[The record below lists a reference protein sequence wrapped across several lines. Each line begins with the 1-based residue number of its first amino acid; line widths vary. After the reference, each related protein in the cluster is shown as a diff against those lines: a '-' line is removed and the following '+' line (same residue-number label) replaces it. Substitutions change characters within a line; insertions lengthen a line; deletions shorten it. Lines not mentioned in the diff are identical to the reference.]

1 MALAVSS
8 RLACGVEK
16 FLQELRHTPFMKLT
30 VLLIISALVVPVIQ
44 AQTVPGQTTPG
55 RNVAQDG
62 AAEGFTELIGLEVW
76 NMQNERLGRVK
87 FITADVENARL
98 VEVVIT
104 SGGGFFGLGARLT
117 AVPPRA
123 LSMDQPAQ
131 VLRLNVS
138 KARFDAAPRF
148 NSSHM
153 KAATQEAR
161 VAEVSRY
168 FGEVPWFFLDG
179 QQVVKNAEILR
190 MGHVR
195 TLASILGLSV
205 KDTQGSYIGRV
216 GTLMTDLPK
225 GQIVHV
231 VVGTDA
237 MSGVRNRVIQ
247 PRALKYNAR
256 HNGFVLDNTK
266 VEQAGEPRFKWLGG
280 NQTSFQQEAYV
291 NREVQT
297 NQSRNSQQN
306 VQKGNASH
314 VHAMEQGVNFRDEQK
329 TRRILQAIQAD
340 RSLSAQAKNVEV
352 VTLNAQTTL
361 RGHVNTIEG
370 KRRIGEIAMKA
381 GRAENVSNQLQ
392 IKPH

>member
-1 MALAVSS
+1 
-8 RLACGVEK
+8 
-16 FLQELRHTPFMKLT
+16 MKQI
-30 VLLIISALVVPVIQ
+30 VLFIISALMVPVIQ

-55 RNVAQDG
+55 RNVAQFR
-62 AAEGFTELIGLEVW
+62 AAESFTELVGLEVL
-76 NMQNERLGRVK
+76 NMQNERLGKVK
-87 FITADVENARL
+87 FMTADVENGRL

-104 SGGGFFGLGARLT
+104 SGGGFLGFGARLT
-117 AVPPRA
+117 PVPPRA
-123 LSMDQPAQ
+123 LSMDQAAH

-153 KAATQEAR
+153 KAATQETR
-161 VAEVSRY
+161 VAEVNRY

-179 QQVVKNAEILR
+179 QPVVKNAEILR

-195 TLASILGLSV
+195 KLDSILELPV
-205 KDTQGSYIGRV
+205 NDTEGNFIGRV
-216 GTLMTDLPK
+216 GTLITDLPQ
-225 GQIVHV
+225 GQIAHV
-231 VVGTDA
+231 VVATDA
-237 MSGVRNRVIQ
+237 MSGTRSRMIQ
-247 PRALKYNAR
+247 ARALKYNTR

-297 NQSRNSQQN
+297 NNSHNSKQN

-314 VHAMEQGVNFRDEQK
+314 VHSMVEGESFRDEEK
-329 TRRILQAIQAD
+329 TRLIKQAIQAD

-352 VTLNAQTTL
+352 VTLNAQVTL
-361 RGHVNTIEG
+361 RGHVNTVEG

-381 GRAENVSNQLQ
+381 GRPENVSNQLQ
-392 IKPH
+392 VRPR